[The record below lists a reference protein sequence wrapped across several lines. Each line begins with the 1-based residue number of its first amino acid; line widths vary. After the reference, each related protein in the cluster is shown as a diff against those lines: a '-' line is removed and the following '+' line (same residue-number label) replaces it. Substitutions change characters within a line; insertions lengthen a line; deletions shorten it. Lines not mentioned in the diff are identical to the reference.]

1 MPDDDDA
8 FPTDPAASV
17 DTDGDGM
24 PDDWNEGA
32 TAEQIAA
39 SALTVDE
46 DDDGDGT
53 PDVSDIAPLDPAY
66 ADAVADFSEAF
77 GGTTIGEDGSFT
89 FPTGAEPWAG
99 FANMN
104 TAMYPLS
111 FSEAAHI
118 SFTAS
123 VPSGGSADIYFRF
136 EPASR
141 Y

>member
-1 MPDDDDA
+1 MVMA
-8 FPTDPAASV
+8 
-17 DTDGDGM
+17 
-24 PDDWNEGA
+24 
-32 TAEQIAA
+32 
-39 SALTVDE
+39 
-46 DDDGDGT
+46 
-53 PDVSDIAPLDPAY
+53 DIADPLDPSVF
-66 ADAVADFSEAF
+66 DADFSEAF
-77 GGTTIGEDGSFT
+77 GGTTIGEDGTYT

-118 SFTAS
+118 TFTAS

-136 EPASR
+136 EKIALSR